1 MKNNLSQDSKK
12 ILDFSIKFD
21 LRDLLLIGF
30 ILVMS
35 LIYMYFFNSQPITR
49 LGGDQSVYNQI
60 AVNILQNNGF
70 SQSIAPPYKPS
81 IQSTPAYPFF
91 LASIYAMFGANNFE
105 MVRIIQIILMLCVSV
120 LTFLMALLVF
130 QNKTIAFLSMTLCAF
145 CGFDYYTGLGVYSYL
160 ITEPLT
166 IFLVCLAMLFVI
178 LARKDKQKI
187 FFILAGIF
195 LALTMLTRPAYL
207 LFPLVVIIFIS
218 SRSLMKKNILNLVLL
233 CTVILICVLP
243 WTIRN
248 YLNFN
253 KIIVLSAPLSGL
265 ALFSGA
271 IINNPDFIPYPDA
284 DFSLNGV
291 DLPPEDMEHAKTELR
306 KFYHEFNY
314 GGDGGLELFAAD
326 NELKK
331 IGLKIIHEN
340 YFVFM
345 QRSFYRLLGH
355 WRFGD
360 VANILNGLTK
370 TVAVGQWAKIALKVL
385 ALLIVTL
392 SIVHGRNN
400 KLFILLLLFPIYNMA
415 IYTPFT
421 PQIRYSLPSY
431 PFVIIIFS
439 AGLFVIFNALC
450 AHSHNRI
457 QTIGSKLF

>member
-81 IQSTPAYPFF
+81 IQRTPAYPFF

-130 QNKTIAFLSMTLCAF
+130 QNKTIAFLSMVLCAF

-160 ITEPLT
+160 FTEPLT

-243 WTIRN
+243 
-248 YLNFN
+248 
-253 KIIVLSAPLSGL
+253 
-265 ALFSGA
+265 
-271 IINNPDFIPYPDA
+271 
-284 DFSLNGV
+284 
-291 DLPPEDMEHAKTELR
+291 
-306 KFYHEFNY
+306 
-314 GGDGGLELFAAD
+314 
-326 NELKK
+326 
-331 IGLKIIHEN
+331 
-340 YFVFM
+340 
-345 QRSFYRLLGH
+345 
-355 WRFGD
+355 
-360 VANILNGLTK
+360 
-370 TVAVGQWAKIALKVL
+370 
-385 ALLIVTL
+385 
-392 SIVHGRNN
+392 
-400 KLFILLLLFPIYNMA
+400 
-415 IYTPFT
+415 
-421 PQIRYSLPSY
+421 
-431 PFVIIIFS
+431 
-439 AGLFVIFNALC
+439 
-450 AHSHNRI
+450 
-457 QTIGSKLF
+457 